1 MGRRPLSRILAA
13 ILLCYSAVRLAPAQD
28 AIATGP
34 PNLLE
39 GAARLYSID
48 EGSTFSAEPPSV
60 PPREVA
66 RVVIKLSF
74 EVPQAIRS
82 LASMGDYTSLALSHD
97 AATASLR
104 ALRFVL
110 NDQEIALP
118 LEGMLYQT
126 VPGIDPGLLRSGAN
140 TLVVEMTVFNRSRES
155 DMVFAPLI
163 SLSALRSSDLEFQ
176 IGPLL
181 GAFDEGSLGVTC
193 RTNMPARVSIYRIED
208 AELPDRVESME
219 RVAGTDL
226 GLLHRVRVARASPGE
241 AELYAVVAERDGYIV
256 GTTIRPSAPR
266 ESALRFVALGD
277 SRTHVED
284 WQTVATAAV
293 ESRPDLLI
301 HVGDM
306 VANGRRDWEWEEQFW
321 RPGRA
326 LLGRVPVYAVI
337 GNHEEEAP
345 LYDELFFTPSEDGR
359 SRNWA
364 QELGGVLLIGIDGR
378 QDWSVGSENA
388 TWLEQTLAR
397 SDARFAFLF
406 SHYPSYSS
414 SNHGRLDEEGHPVER
429 PAREGRETVIPI
441 LTKYGATAMVAGH
454 DHVYERSELPGG
466 LTAITC
472 AGGGAPL
479 YEKSEDAARQNPYSE
494 IHASRHHFCLFEAD
508 SDSVTLRALTP
519 EGELI
524 DTRIWRARSD

>member
-1 MGRRPLSRILAA
+1 MGRRPLSRFLAA

-28 AIATGP
+28 AIVTGA

-39 GAARLYSID
+39 GAVRLYSID
-48 EGSTFSAEPPSV
+48 EGSTFSAEPPAI
-60 PPREVA
+60 PPRELA

-82 LASMGDYTSLALSHD
+82 LAGMGDYASLALSHD

-140 TLVVEMTVFNRSRES
+140 TLIVDMTVFNRSRES

-176 IGPLL
+176 TGPLL
-181 GAFDEGSLGVTC
+181 GAFDEQSFAVTC
-193 RTNMPARVSIYRIED
+193 RTNMPARVSVYRIED
-208 AELPDRVESME
+208 AELPDHLEKME

-241 AELYAVVAERDGYIV
+241 AEAYAVVAERDGYMV
-256 GTTIRPSAPR
+256 GTTIRPRAPR
-266 ESALRFVALGD
+266 DSALRFVALGD

-284 WQTVATAAV
+284 WQKVSTAAV
-293 ESRPDLLI
+293 ESRPEFVI

-306 VANGRRDWEWEEQFW
+306 VTNGRRDWEWDTQFW
-321 RPGRA
+321 RPGQA
-326 LLGRVPVYAVI
+326 LLGRVPIYAVI

-345 LYDELFFTPSEDGR
+345 LYDEIFFTPSEDGQA
-359 SRNWA
+359 RNWA

-378 QDWSVGSENA
+378 QDWSAGSDNA
-388 TWLEQTLAR
+388 RWLEETLAR
-397 SDARFAFLF
+397 SDARFMFLF
-406 SHYPSYSS
+406 SHYPCYSS

-441 LTKYGATAMVAGH
+441 LSKHGATGMVAGH

-466 LTAITC
+466 VTAITC

-479 YEKSEDAARQNPYSE
+479 YEKSEDAARQNPYSQV
-494 IHASRHHFCLFEAD
+494 HASRHHFCLFEVDA
-508 SDSVTLRALTP
+508 DSVTLRALSP

-524 DTRIWRARSD
+524 DARTWRARNE